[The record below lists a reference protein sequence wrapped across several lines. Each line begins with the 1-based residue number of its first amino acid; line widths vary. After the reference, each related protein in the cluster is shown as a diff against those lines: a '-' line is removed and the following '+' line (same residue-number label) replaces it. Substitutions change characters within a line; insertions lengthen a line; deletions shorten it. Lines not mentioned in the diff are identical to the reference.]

1 MTLIQLK
8 IDGDYKSIEVEE
20 YELKALLA
28 TGKFIKLGGEYYNID
43 HISKF
48 NESQP
53 KKQVPLKTNPV
64 PKQILF
70 KKG

>member
-1 MTLIQLK
+1 MILIQLR
-8 IDGDYKSIEVEE
+8 IDGGYKSIEVEE
-20 YELKALLA
+20 HELKTLLA
-28 TGKFIKLGGEYYNID
+28 TGRFVKLGGEYYNVD

-48 NESQP
+48 SERTS